1 MSKKHRRQTSRTTP
15 KAAALSPEA
24 LGVKAA
30 EDLSAGRF
38 RDAIAAFKQ
47 LLKLEDRAE
56 WRSGLADAYVGRA
69 HELTAKGMLKEA
81 LAIWENRAA
90 LGEGNAFHP
99 DQVALLLRMGQPEP
113 VLNLVRN
120 PGAIPPAEVDRLR
133 PMLAARWVAGEAGIA
148 DRLPAD
154 DPVVLHGEAA
164 RSALAAYCTG
174 DDTALQASL
183 RAIPFRSPYRD
194 WVQILKALQRLP
206 GQPDEAAGLLAR
218 VPQDSAFSCLRR
230 AAELALLSDQ
240 KFMAALHGAGKATAR
255 FACALRGW
263 PLERVALWDEL
274 SRLGPSPRP
283 EALLRIMDRH
293 RAALGEQWVRR
304 RGLRLLIAGFPA
316 SLKWLSATGAH
327 PATKQEAAL
336 VAAWKAETGSDLWS
350 TWEHWD
356 AYARQLME
364 EGAAKSQDPEQK
376 LRIAL
381 ALRRCDRVDDVLGT
395 MTPSDF
401 PGDLDR
407 LVANQVESSL
417 AWDPDDRDTYLR
429 LVEYY
434 RRGRQLKDVR
444 RLLDLASAAWPKDLG
459 VLGAALDTALD
470 SGSFKKASAIARDI
484 LTLDPINTG
493 VRDRLVGAHLAHAR
507 KQIIRH
513 RSDLA
518 RKEIDHA
525 GEWVRGSQARD
536 QVDLHAALVMLLD
549 DGAVDGSALRDL
561 IGRLG
566 DGLSALLAFA
576 LAGDAV
582 KVPPR
587 TLMKRLGL
595 SAPSSPARDDLLG
608 ALARLRAHA
617 DNGGKISRE
626 LGAYLAQALT
636 NAPWASL
643 SRGEIEA
650 ACDILRRC
658 GLHQVRLR
666 VAQAALERWR
676 GEPVFELHAFEAKYP
691 NGYDGRSLNS
701 LVRLEVALDRAS
713 QAGDTRTVLRIRDI
727 LAEHAP
733 FGIGSPSF
741 SPPPATGAGGLP
753 DLSNGEVLATL
764 IDAIGLD
771 RAFDM
776 LGLPPQ
782 LRRELKQLERRFG
795 KPAVMEAL
803 ASAMDAVGD
812 IGAPDMAPPAPRPP
826 PRRSSG
832 RESPE
837 ETPREGGSDQDDP
850 SADQLDLF
858 S

>member
-1 MSKKHRRQTSRTTP
+1 
-15 KAAALSPEA
+15 LSGE
-24 LGVKAA
+24 
-30 EDLSAGRF
+30 RF

-69 HELTAKGMLKEA
+69 RELTSKGMLKEA

-90 LGEGNAFHP
+90 LQAGAAFHP
-99 DQVALLLRMGQPEP
+99 EQVALLVRMGQLEP
-113 VLNLVRN
+113 VLNLASN
-120 PGAIPPAEVDRLR
+120 PGAVPPAELDRLR
-133 PMLAARWVAGEAGIA
+133 PMLAAHWVAGEAGIA
-148 DRLPAD
+148 DRLPTD
-154 DPVVLHGEAA
+154 DPVVVHGEAA
-164 RSALAAYCTG
+164 RSALAAYCAG
-174 DDTALQASL
+174 DDAAMQASL

-240 KFMAALHGAGKATAR
+240 KFMAALQGVGKTTAR

-263 PLERVALWDEL
+263 PLERFTLWEEL

-283 EALLRIMDRH
+283 EALLRIMNRH
-293 RAALGEQWVRR
+293 RTGLGEQWARR
-304 RGLRLLIAGFPA
+304 QGLRLLIADFPA
-316 SLKWLSATGAH
+316 SLKWLGAMGAR
-327 PATKQEAAL
+327 PATRPEAAL
-336 VAAWKAETGSDLWS
+336 VAAWKAETGADLWS

-356 AYARQLME
+356 AYARQLMQ
-364 EGAAKSQDPEQK
+364 EGAAKSNDPEQK
-376 LRIAL
+376 RRIAI
-381 ALRRCDRVDDVLGT
+381 ALRRCDRVGDILGT

-401 PGDLDR
+401 PEDLDR
-407 LVANQVESSL
+407 LVATQVESSL
-417 AWDPDDRDTYLR
+417 TWDPDDRDTYLR
-429 LVEYY
+429 LIEYY

-444 RLLDLASAAWPKDLG
+444 RLLDLASAAWPTDLG

-470 SGSFKKASAIARDI
+470 AGSFKKASAIAREM

-507 KQIIRH
+507 KQIVRH
-513 RSDLA
+513 RPDLA
-518 RKEIDHA
+518 RKEVDQA
-525 GEWVRGSQARD
+525 REWARGSQARD
-536 QVDLHAALVMLLD
+536 QVDLHAALITLLD

-561 IGRLG
+561 TGRLG
-566 DGLSALLAFA
+566 GGLSALLAFA

-595 SAPSSPARDDLLG
+595 RVPASPAQDDLLG

-617 DNGGKISRE
+617 DKGGKISRE
-626 LGAYLAQALT
+626 LGAYLAKTLT

-666 VAQAALERWR
+666 VAQAALKRWR

-701 LVRLEVALDRAS
+701 IFRLEVALDRAS
-713 QAGDTRTVLRIRDI
+713 QAGDTRTVLRIKDI

-733 FGIGSPSF
+733 FGMGPPPF
-741 SPPPATGAGGLP
+741 SPPPTIGAGGLP

-764 IDAIGLD
+764 IELLGLD

-776 LGLPPQ
+776 LGLPPP
-782 LRRELKQLERRFG
+782 LRRELKQLESRFG
-795 KPAVMEAL
+795 PPAVIEAL
-803 ASAMDAVGD
+803 ATAMDTLGD
-812 IGAPDMAPPAPRPP
+812 IGLPDMAPPAPRPP
-826 PRRSSG
+826 PRRTSG
-832 RESPE
+832 RQSPE
-837 ETPREGGSDQDDP
+837 KAPRDGGSDPEDP
-850 SADQLDLF
+850 SPDQLDLF